1 MMNKRTALKSAL
13 LVSVALTG
21 ATTTAYAG
29 STIFTK
35 GDLVIDTVT
44 GSVLDTASPITLKE
58 FSLGSGGASA
68 NPVWSL
74 TLPQIANGA
83 NAPISGEYGSASE
96 GLMQLTG
103 NGDFLTLLGYGVNA
117 NTFNTAPLS
126 TYGTAALGQTT
137 SLTGQPYTTVP
148 RVVALISGK
157 GVVNTT
163 TALTGVFNTNN
174 PRSVYSATGYSFYV
188 SGQGASKTDSTQGV
202 FYTTLG
208 STTATPIDTST
219 DTRFVTEYNGTLY
232 VSRDQNPPGSGN
244 QNYSNVSSLTGPK
257 GQPPLNSTG
266 LVTTHITPPA
276 SPYSSGGN
284 NG

>member
-74 TLPQIANGA
+74 TLPQIVNGA

-103 NGDFLTLLGYGVNA
+103 NGDFLTLMGYGVNA
-117 NTFNTAPLS
+117 NTFNT
-126 TYGTAALGQTT
+126 
-137 SLTGQPYTTVP
+137 
-148 RVVALISGK
+148 
-157 GVVNTT
+157 
-163 TALTGVFNTNN
+163 
-174 PRSVYSATGYSFYV
+174 
-188 SGQGASKTDSTQGV
+188 
-202 FYTTLG
+202 
-208 STTATPIDTST
+208 
-219 DTRFVTEYNGTLY
+219 
-232 VSRDQNPPGSGN
+232 
-244 QNYSNVSSLTGPK
+244 
-257 GQPPLNSTG
+257 
-266 LVTTHITPPA
+266 
-276 SPYSSGGN
+276 
-284 NG
+284 